1 MDFKQ
6 LQYFARIAELGNMT
20 RAAETLHVA
29 QPALSQ
35 QIANLENEL
44 DARLFDRGVYGV
56 RTTPAGE
63 TLYRYAKSLLKQLED
78 ARQAISNEV
87 DQPSGQVV
95 IGIPGSA
102 GKLVITPLVEAL
114 TSRSAIMTEI
124 IERPSAELVD
134 LVIGG
139 KLDVALGVD
148 VPRRRGLVVRPVL
161 REDLFAIAPPSEV
174 RTEAKRKSVTAKELA
189 TQPLFLPSFPNTI
202 RQRVEAAF
210 LEEHLEY
217 RILSQ
222 VSSLDMVVRLV
233 ASGLGWSVLP
243 WSAVADE
250 VQRGR
255 IRALRV
261 SDRSLS
267 RELSVCISDSVPL
280 SRAAE
285 VVHDCMFHI
294 IDDLIRSKRWHHARL
309 VPHA

>member
-87 DQPSGQVV
+87 DQASGHVV

-148 VPRRRGLVVRPVL
+148 VPRRRGLVVRPVKIYSRL
-161 REDLFAIAPPSEV
+161 HRRAKCAPKRSGNPS
-174 RTEAKRKSVTAKELA
+174 
-189 TQPLFLPSFPNTI
+189 
-202 RQRVEAAF
+202 RQK
-210 LEEHLEY
+210 
-217 RILSQ
+217 
-222 VSSLDMVVRLV
+222 SSLHNPFSCR
-233 ASGLGWSVLP
+233 AS
-243 WSAVADE
+243 
-250 VQRGR
+250 R
-255 IRALRV
+255 IRFANASRRH
-261 SDRSLS
+261 SSRS
-267 RELSVCISDSVPL
+267 I
-280 SRAAE
+280 
-285 VVHDCMFHI
+285 
-294 IDDLIRSKRWHHARL
+294 WNTGY
-309 VPHA
+309 